1 MMINHLTSIHVHA
14 PCTRKNREKE
24 KSKDGRKV
32 PCRKEITPKWKEK
45 KLGNAML
52 RKATKVHVYV
62 QCFSLSFLV

>member
-32 PCRKEITPKWKEK
+32 PCRGEITPKWK
-45 KLGNAML
+45 AMM
-52 RKATKVHVYV
+52 RKATKMHVYAK
-62 QCFSLSFLV
+62 CFSRSFQA